1 MSFVTFIFFFFF
13 SQHGLMNS
21 CGKCNKPFPSF
32 HFARSL
38 GRFAVSL
45 PSFSFFFFLFPFVED
60 LLLWEDIYLF
70 EEMLDRH
77 ATHYKWIFM
86 MHFELL
92 KFDRYRYREYRR
104 ENKL

>member
-1 MSFVTFIFFFFF
+1 M
-13 SQHGLMNS
+13 
-21 CGKCNKPFPSF
+21 
-32 HFARSL
+32 
-38 GRFAVSL
+38 
-45 PSFSFFFFLFPFVED
+45 ED

-104 ENKL
+104 ENKLYTL